1 MDARYVARYEEA
13 INNKQRRC
21 HEKEAIIGA
30 IIIISLIA
38 CVKPV
43 YMYYEQKQEEKRLIQ
58 EPYFIEYGLL
68 GLEYYMM
75 ATKYYVEEKPYW
87 WENPDK
93 EDWSDYGN
101 YTMEPTE
108 DTEMA
113 ETVLDSYL
121 LDKREASN

>member
-1 MDARYVARYEEA
+1 
-13 INNKQRRC
+13 
-21 HEKEAIIGA
+21 
-30 IIIISLIA
+30 
-38 CVKPV
+38 
-43 YMYYEQKQEEKRLIQ
+43 MYYEQKQ
-58 EPYFIEYGLL
+58 
-68 GLEYYMM
+68 
-75 ATKYYVEEKPYW
+75 EEKPYW

-121 LDKREASN
+121 FDKREASN